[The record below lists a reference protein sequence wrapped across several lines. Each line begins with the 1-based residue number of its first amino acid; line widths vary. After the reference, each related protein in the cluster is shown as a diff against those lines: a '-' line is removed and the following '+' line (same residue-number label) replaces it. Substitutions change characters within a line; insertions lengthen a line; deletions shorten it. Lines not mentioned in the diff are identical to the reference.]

1 MSYTLEDDDK
11 EIIPEASNET
21 TYSFIDDEEEKPR
34 DQVKTPDK
42 KESKPW
48 YDLSETAP
56 VKIGKSIVRGVGTTI
71 ADVHSES
78 SKGASK
84 GSIGDL
90 LGFRNEKAE
99 EPSLSKKIRENLP
112 DKNEDDDGAIARA
125 VERSAKYVSRPESLI
140 FGIPGAVASAT
151 SGLAGQLVEE
161 IGGGPGW
168 QTLAE
173 IVTPSYRAIK
183 TVLQNAKEQIP
194 SVAKKIGGW
203 FSKAEVK
210 SAPAQVEQRMQ
221 AIGKDAI
228 NRLERETTENAK
240 PFQRGEFNAKE
251 IANDLENVTVNRQL
265 DAISPSAGT
274 KQDFGNRLVGSIE
287 NSFEEAK
294 KGYDAKYAIVK
305 ERAPNIETSSEEL
318 IKMNDRLIEEIN
330 ALETKPPNYQQ
341 VIDTVN
347 DINADLGKKV
357 QPKAKV
363 QLIDAQGNPLSKAEK
378 VTYEK
383 VPLSKKMDL
392 SRRINQIIN
401 YDLAE
406 YNIKDRLKPIAKKN
420 NMSIQ
425 SDLSKVDKGLGQLYG
440 EAQKEF
446 GETAE
451 KFGRASIAKL
461 RKAEATEKA
470 AAVIKSPTT
479 LEDLKPILSPQ
490 EYAAVERQVLEEI
503 QGMGQEN
510 ATKTLKELSP
520 HLSPEARIAGEN
532 IVQFKDPKYFTGK
545 WNKHANAIMDELQ
558 DAFTIGKRPENT
570 LKLMQTR
577 DGYKTIYE
585 TLHNTPTGKK
595 ALSYL
600 QKQYIDDM
608 VASSLKKDGSL
619 DWEKLGN
626 IMNSNE
632 TNKII
637 VRQSLGKKGLVE
649 FEKFAEYGRNI
660 AENFKRYGP
669 SVQGKGILKTIK
681 GHGTAIALPAIGLIS
696 GGIPLAAT
704 GAGVVAASKLST
716 FLIRRLLASQ
726 KAQAAFKQLAD
737 PNTWKNGNAERI
749 SQSLLREAASGS

>member
-1 MSYTLEDDDK
+1 MSYSFVEDDEIPK
-11 EIIPEASNET
+11 ENETET
-21 TYSFIDDEEEKPR
+21 TYSFVDEEEVPKEKPA
-34 DQVKTPDK
+34 KES

-56 VKIGKSIVRGVGTTI
+56 VKLGKAAIRGVGTTL
-71 ADVHSES
+71 ADIHSES
-78 SKGASK
+78 SKGAGR
-84 GSIGDL
+84 GSIGDY
-90 LGFRNEKAE
+90 LGFRNENAE
-99 EPSLSKKIRENLP
+99 EPELSKIIRENLP

-125 VERSAKYVSRPESLI
+125 TERAAKYVSRPESLV
-140 FGIPGAVASAT
+140 FGIPGAAASAV

-161 IGGGPGW
+161 GGGGPGW

-173 IVTPSYRAIK
+173 IGAPSYKALK
-183 TVLQNAKEQIP
+183 TVLSAAKEQVP
-194 SVAKKIGGW
+194 AAAKKIGGL

-210 SAPAQVEQRMQ
+210 SAPAQIEQRMQ
-221 AIGKDAI
+221 SIGKDAI
-228 NRLERETTENAK
+228 NRLERETTQNAK

-265 DAISPSAGT
+265 DAIAPSAGT
-274 KQDFGNRLVGSIE
+274 KQQFGNKLVGSVE
-287 NSFEEAK
+287 ESFQEAK
-294 KGYDAKYAIVK
+294 KGYDAKYDIVK
-305 ERAPNIETSSEEL
+305 ERAPNIQTSSEEL
-318 IKMNDRLIEEIN
+318 IKLNDKLIEEIN
-330 ALETKPPNYQQ
+330 SLETKPPNYQQ

-347 DINADLGKKV
+347 DINKDLGKKV
-357 QPKAKV
+357 TAPPKN
-363 QLIDAQGNPLSKAEK
+363 QLVDIHGNPFQQAEK

-383 VPLSKKMDL
+383 VPISKKMDL

-406 YNIKDRLKPIAKKN
+406 YSIKDRLKPIAKRN

-425 SDLSKVDKGLGQLYG
+425 SDLSKADPVLGQLYG

-446 GETAE
+446 GETAQ
-451 KFGRASIAKL
+451 KFGRESIAKL

-470 AAVIKSPTT
+470 AAIIKSPTT
-479 LEDLKPILSPQ
+479 LEDLKAIVPAE
-490 EYAAVERQVLEEI
+490 EYASIERQVLEEI
-503 QGMGQEN
+503 KGMG
-510 ATKTLKELSP
+510 ADTAAKTLKEVSP

-532 IVQFKDPKYFTGK
+532 IVQFKDPKYFSGK

-558 DAFTIGKRPENT
+558 EAFTVGKRPENT

-595 ALSYL
+595 ALGYL

-608 VASSLKKDGSL
+608 VVSALKKDGSL

-637 VRQSLGKKGLVE
+637 VRQSLGKQGLVE
-649 FEKFAEYGRNI
+649 FEKFAEYGKNI

-669 SVQGKGILKTIK
+669 AVEGNGILKMVKT
-681 GHGTAIALPAIGLIS
+681 HGKNIALPAIGLIS

-704 GAGVVAASKLST
+704 GVGVTAAAKLT
-716 FLIRRLLASQ
+716 AFLTRRTLASPR
-726 KAQAAFKQLAD
+726 AQAAFKQLAN
-737 PNTWKNGNAERI
+737 PSTWKDGNAEKVA
-749 SQSLLREAASGS
+749 QSLFREAANGS